1 MHCAREALR
10 SCLNRW
16 TYPFHRFRLRRFISA
31 GSFPQFHF
39 RRFPFHSFLS
49 AVSFLQVSFPQ
60 FSFLH
65 RSKEKY
71 LKRPGSEFGASLARR
86 WSPRDSGWV
95 RLSGYFKT
103 EQDAWD
109 LIDVLIPLLQL
120 HGDIEGFNVVRTI
133 KF

>member
-71 LKRPGSEFGASLARR
+71 LKRPGSEFEASLARR
-86 WSPRDSGWV
+86 VFNFDNNDVGILSPVKLERSI
-95 RLSGYFKT
+95 R
-103 EQDAWD
+103 
-109 LIDVLIPLLQL
+109 
-120 HGDIEGFNVVRTI
+120 
-133 KF
+133 